1 VIGTLDIEPWRQGA
15 PFGFVGAAIWAL
27 WLYRAACSRLARPEE
42 NDFRTTTSVVVPCYR
57 EDPEVLLMCLATWLA
72 SEADEVIL
80 VVDVDDDE
88 CLRVLAQVDDPRLV
102 VLDFVHR
109 GKRSALGAGV
119 RAATGEVVVLSDS
132 DTLWRDGLLTAV
144 QMPFVD
150 PLVGAVGTHQN
161 VYQRT
166 TSIWR
171 RIADWMLNL
180 RYYDYVPAMGR
191 KGAVVCVSGRTAAY
205 RRSVI
210 IPVLHHL
217 EHEFFFGRR
226 CVAGDDGR
234 LTWLVLGSGFRT
246 VHQSSAR
253 AISILPDTFTAFVK
267 QRVRWARNSYRTYL
281 TAAWKGWLW
290 RAPFVSKV
298 TVLQILLTPLTMG
311 LSFSYVVSGR
321 LELSAGGVI
330 LALVWVLVGR
340 AIRSYSHLRRHPG
353 DLLILPLYALVV
365 IFVAM
370 PIKAY
375 AFVTMNKQG
384 WLTRSDETI
393 GGEGQRA
400 STLVHEPV

>member
-1 VIGTLDIEPWRQGA
+1 
-15 PFGFVGAAIWAL
+15 
-27 WLYRAACSRLARPEE
+27 
-42 NDFRTTTSVVVPCYR
+42 
-57 EDPEVLLMCLATWLA
+57 MCLATWLA